1 MIRLLTMLATA
12 MPFTMGSALALGY
25 MSGDDLLANCRA
37 DVDSNGQGRC
47 LGYIA
52 GLADFIITRQELRK
66 QADICFPDGA
76 SAEQMRD
83 IVVRFLEARPQIR
96 QYKADG
102 AVVEAL
108 LKVWSCPK
116 R

>member
-1 MIRLLTMLATA
+1 MIRLLAVVAAA
-12 MPFTMGSALALGY
+12 MPLTMGSALALGY
-25 MSGDDLLANCRA
+25 MSGDDLLANCKA

-66 QADICFPDGA
+66 QADICFPDGV

-83 IVVRFLEARPQIR
+83 IVVRFLEARPEIR

-108 LKVWSCPK
+108 VKVWSCPK